1 MWTNAGS
8 RPAALPW
15 CPKSVYRTPAAI
27 AMIAAIAAIAP
38 MSLAQEAPPEIVPL
52 KKELRRKKDL
62 GPRALALLRMTA
74 SGKATLMPI
83 MIEIDGKFYDASAY
97 KADPVPMALES
108 GTVYEGEKTGAPLGL
123 FTVYGALHSLA
134 ANAEI
139 PWLATGTWL
148 ASGAE
153 APKKAMKAE
162 KAPKGLENTDA
173 PPRLT
178 KGDTTATTTP
188 PATKPD
194 AKPDA
199 SASTA
204 PSTPSS
210 TTAPSGPNP
219 APTPSVPTSTGTP
232 VPTPGTPKVEGKKD
246 EKAPAPTEAP
256 AVNTQSSSSSDD
268 SNRPRLRRGK
278 PTGPLPDYDVP
289 GYGKPGSAKNST
301 ASGGSDSGAKAA
313 ASAAMEP
320 VELVPAISDAA
331 GPELRSF
338 AYEWDKGAEDERLK
352 QMTSLAKDQVR
363 AYIDARAKGQI
374 PAKPAPR
381 TTPRKSAV
389 KPVDP
394 VLENVKMR
402 TFDLWG
408 SNQPVMVLS
417 ADAHLP
423 QPVSASTNDLP
434 SAPLQYKVLLITRTD
449 IYGNLHKLYSGVTDR
464 FHLDVTPQL
473 ELIDAVDADGD
484 GQGELLFHKTTDS
497 ATGYAIYRVTADT
510 LWKMFDSVKAE

>member
-1 MWTNAGS
+1 MAML
-8 RPAALPW
+8 AALG
-15 CPKSVYRTPAAI
+15 TLATF
-27 AMIAAIAAIAP
+27 
-38 MSLAQEAPPEIVPL
+38 SLAQEAPPEIVPL

-74 SGKATLMPI
+74 SGKATLVPI
-83 MIEIDGKFYDASAY
+83 MIEIDGKFYDASSY

-108 GTVYEGEKTGAPLGL
+108 GTVYEGERTGGPLGL

-139 PWLATGTWL
+139 PWLATGMWL
-148 ASGAE
+148 AGGAE
-153 APKKAMKAE
+153 APKTGMKAE
-162 KAPKGLENTDA
+162 KAPKGLESTDG

-178 KGDTTATTTP
+178 KGDATSSSSA
-188 PATKPD
+188 PAADTGTKP
-194 AKPDA
+194 AA

-204 PSTPSS
+204 PSTPPS
-210 TTAPSGPNP
+210 TTAPSAAPSGSNP
-219 APTPSVPTSTGTP
+219 AAPASAPTSAGAP
-232 VPTPGTPKVEGKKD
+232 ASAPGTPKVEEKKEEKKSD
-246 EKAPAPTEAP
+246 KAPAPAEVAAASTAS
-256 AVNTQSSSSSDD
+256 NDSSDD
-268 SNRPRLRRGK
+268 NSRPRLRRGK
-278 PTGPLPDYDVP
+278 PTGPMPDYDVP
-289 GYGKPGSAKNST
+289 GYGKPRSAKDSA
-301 ASGGSDSGAKAA
+301 ASGGSDSAAKTA
-313 ASAAMEP
+313 ASGAMEP
-320 VELVPAISDAA
+320 VELIPAISDAA
-331 GPELRSF
+331 GPELRSY
-338 AYEWDKGAEDERLK
+338 AYEWDKGAEDDRLK

-381 TTPRKSAV
+381 TTARKTAA
-389 KPVDP
+389 KPVEP

-423 QPVSASTNDLP
+423 PAAGTGANDLP
-434 SAPLQYKVLLITRTD
+434 STPLQYKVLVVTRTD
-449 IYGNLHKLYSGVTDR
+449 IYNNLHKLYSGVTDR

-473 ELIDAVDADGD
+473 DLIDAVDADGD

-497 ATGYAIYRVTADT
+497 GTGYAIYRATADS
-510 LWKMFDSVKAE
+510 LWKMFDSVKTE

>member
-1 MWTNAGS
+1 MLTG
-8 RPAALPW
+8 LL
-15 CPKSVYRTPAAI
+15 TGMGTI
-27 AMIAAIAAIAP
+27 ATF
-38 MSLAQEAPPEIVPL
+38 SLAQEATPEIVPL
-52 KKELRRKKDL
+52 KKELRRRKDL
-62 GPRALALLRMTA
+62 GPRALALLRMTT
-74 SGKATLMPI
+74 SGKATLVPI

-123 FTVYGALHSLA
+123 FTVNSALHSLA
-134 ANAEI
+134 ANAEV
-139 PWLATGTWL
+139 PWLATGMWL

-153 APKKAMKAE
+153 GPKTAMKAE

-178 KGDTTATTTP
+178 KGDATSSTPAPPQTGGTTP
-188 PATKPD
+188 ATSG
-194 AKPDA
+194 
-199 SASTA
+199 SAP
-204 PSTPSS
+204 PSAPSS
-210 TTAPSGPNP
+210 TSAPSGSNP
-219 APTPSVPTSTGTP
+219 AATQSAPSSTGTTTTAP
-232 VPTPGTPKVEGKKD
+232 DAAKAEGKKD
-246 EKAPAPTEAP
+246 EKNPEQKQSAPSQAAP
-256 AVNTQSSSSSDD
+256 VDTQSSSSSDD

-278 PTGPLPDYDVP
+278 PTAPMPDYDVP
-289 GYGKPGSAKNST
+289 GYGKPGFAKNST
-301 ASGGSDSGAKAA
+301 AGGGGDSGAKTTANG
-313 ASAAMEP
+313 AMEP

-331 GPELRSF
+331 GPELRSY

-352 QMTSLAKDQVR
+352 QMTALAKDQVR

-381 TTPRKSAV
+381 TTLRKTAA
-389 KPVDP
+389 KPIEL
-394 VLENVKMR
+394 VLENAKMH

-417 ADAHLP
+417 ADAHRL
-423 QPVSASTNDLP
+423 QAGSGGTNDLP
-434 SAPLQYKVLLITRTD
+434 SAPLQYKVLLVTRTD

-473 ELIDAVDADGD
+473 DLIDAVDADGD

-497 ATGYAIYRVTADT
+497 GSGYVIYRATADS
-510 LWKMFDSVKAE
+510 LWKLFDSVKAE

>member
-1 MWTNAGS
+1 
-8 RPAALPW
+8 
-15 CPKSVYRTPAAI
+15 VI
-27 AMIAAIAAIAP
+27 AMLTGLLTATGTIVTC
-38 MSLAQEAPPEIVPL
+38 SLAQETTPEIVPL

-74 SGKATLMPI
+74 SGKATLVPI

-97 KADPVPMALES
+97 KADPVPMALER

-123 FTVYGALHSLA
+123 FTVNSALHSLA

-139 PWLATGTWL
+139 PWLATGMWL
-148 ASGAE
+148 AAGAE
-153 APKKAMKAE
+153 APKTGMKAE

-178 KGDTTATTTP
+178 KGDATSSTPAPATTAGTS
-188 PATKPD
+188 PA
-194 AKPDA
+194 A
-199 SASTA
+199 SASTTPTA
-204 PSTPSS
+204 PASAS
-210 TTAPSGPNP
+210 APSGSSP
-219 APTPSVPTSTGTP
+219 AATPSAPASTGTP
-232 VPTPGTPKVEGKKD
+232 ASAPSAPKVEGKKD
-246 EKAPAPTEAP
+246 EKNTEQKPAAPSDAVPP
-256 AVNTQSSSSSDD
+256 AMQSTASSDD

-278 PTGPLPDYDVP
+278 PTVPMPDYDVP
-289 GYGKPGSAKNST
+289 GYGKPRSAKDSAAGN
-301 ASGGSDSGAKAA
+301 GGDSGAKAA
-313 ASAAMEP
+313 ASGAMEP
-320 VELVPAISDAA
+320 VDLVPAISDAA

-352 QMTSLAKDQVR
+352 QMTSLAKDQLR

-374 PAKPAPR
+374 PAKPAPK
-381 TTPRKSAV
+381 TTARKTAA
-389 KPVDP
+389 KPVEP

-408 SNQPVMVLS
+408 SNQPVMILS

-423 QPVSASTNDLP
+423 SAAGAGTNDLP
-434 SAPLQYKVLLITRTD
+434 SAPLQYKVLLVTRTD
-449 IYGNLHKLYSGVTDR
+449 IYNNLHKLYSGVTDR

-473 ELIDAVDADGD
+473 DLIDAVDADGD

-497 ATGYAIYRVTADT
+497 GSGYAIYRATADS
-510 LWKMFDSVKAE
+510 LWKLFDSVKAE